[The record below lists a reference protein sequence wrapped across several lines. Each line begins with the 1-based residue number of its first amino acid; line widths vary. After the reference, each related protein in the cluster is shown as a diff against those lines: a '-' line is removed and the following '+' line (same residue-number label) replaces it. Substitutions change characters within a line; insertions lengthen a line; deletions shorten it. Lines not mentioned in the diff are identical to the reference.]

1 MTIRDLGYR
10 AYEGELRPSSNNV
23 WVLTRYG
30 IARIWGSWIN
40 RLAVF
45 GTVLPLL
52 AMIVIALVR
61 MALLGGRE
69 LPEISADEAGQV
81 AWFAAPPAV
90 WLRTLT
96 GIQFWFVVTVVT
108 LRSGAG
114 VIAEDFTNRAY
125 QFYFAKPVTP
135 LQYIVGRAAAL
146 AIFLF
151 ALVAIPTAILGVVL
165 AAVGPEEQF
174 LENLGLA
181 LPAQLD
187 AAMIAITCAVLSI
200 AISAI
205 SKSRA
210 LTMMAWGVVLF
221 VPAVL
226 ASLIEGITE
235 HEWGWLASLPGM
247 LWVTGDALYKV
258 QRDWEELQWY
268 YAAPLLALLTVG
280 GAYLALRRIQQ
291 AEVIT

>member
-45 GTVLPLL
+45 GSVLPLL
-52 AMIVIALVR
+52 ALVVIAVIRVL
-61 MALLGGRE
+61 MLDGRE
-69 LPEISADEAGQV
+69 LPPVSAEEAGDV
-81 AWFAAPPAV
+81 PWMAAPPAV

-151 ALVAIPTAILGVVL
+151 ALIAIPTTILAVVL
-165 AAVGPEEQF
+165 AAVGPEDQL

-181 LPAQLD
+181 LPALLD
-187 AAMIAITCAVLSI
+187 AAMISVACAILSI
-200 AISAI
+200 AISAV

-210 LTMMAWGVVLF
+210 LTMMAWGVLLF

-235 HEWGWLASLPGM
+235 HEWGWLASPAGL
-247 LWVTGDALYKV
+247 LWVTGNALYKV
-258 QRDWEELQWY
+258 QRDWDEVKWFY
-268 YAAPLLALLTVG
+268 TAPILALLTVG
-280 GAYLALRRIQQ
+280 GAYFALRRIQQ

>member
-1 MTIRDLGYR
+1 M
-10 AYEGELRPSSNNV
+10 V
-23 WVLTRYG
+23 VL
-30 IARIWGSWIN
+30 
-40 RLAVF
+40 
-45 GTVLPLL
+45 
-52 AMIVIALVR
+52 ALVR
-61 MALLGGRE
+61 LMTIGRE
-69 LPEISADEAGQV
+69 LPEVPADAGGPL
-81 AWFAAPPAV
+81 AWFAGPPAV
-90 WLRTLT
+90 WLRSLT
-96 GIQFWFVVTVVT
+96 GIQFWFVVSVVT

-135 LQYIVGRAAAL
+135 IQYLLGRAAAL

-151 ALVAIPTAILGVVL
+151 GLVAVPTVVL
-165 AAVGPEEQF
+165 ALVLAATGPEEQL
-174 LENLGLA
+174 LENCGLL
-181 LPAQLD
+181 LPALLD
-187 AAMIAITCAVLSI
+187 AAIIASSCAILSV
-200 AISAI
+200 AISAL

-235 HEWGWLASLPGM
+235 HEWAWLASPAGL
-247 LWVTGDALYKV
+247 LWVIGNSLYKV
-258 QRDWEELQWY
+258 QHDWDEVLWY
-268 YAAPLLALLTVG
+268 HAAPVLALLTAG